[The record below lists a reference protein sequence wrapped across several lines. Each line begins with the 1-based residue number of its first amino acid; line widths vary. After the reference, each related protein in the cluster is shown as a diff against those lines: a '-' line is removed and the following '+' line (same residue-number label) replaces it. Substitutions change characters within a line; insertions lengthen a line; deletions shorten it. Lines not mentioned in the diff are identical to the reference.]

1 MLLINKIS
9 KALLSGLVVLFGMI
23 SHANSQ
29 QWLQLNPSG
38 QTPPGLA
45 GHSVVYDAT
54 NNRLIAYGG
63 GTTSLPGGVNDV
75 RLLINANGLS
85 GPSQW
90 MQLSPAG
97 GPPTARKSHTAVYD
111 PTNNRMIVFG
121 GCVDSGCA
129 SLRNDVWVL
138 TNANG
143 LGGTPQWSQLSPSGN
158 LPTARAVATAVYDS
172 VSNRMTVFGG
182 CTQGAFGCDIPQ
194 NDTWV
199 LTNANG
205 LGGTPQW
212 VQLSPSGGLPPSRNS
227 STSVYDPISNRMI
240 IFGGVRPAGLLNDT
254 WVLTNANGLG
264 GTSQWIQLSPTGT
277 PPPGRYNHGA
287 VYNSITNRMMIFS
300 GVVVSLGYGFE
311 TNDVWI
317 LDSANGLGGTPNWR
331 QLLPSGLPPPSREN
345 VAVAYD
351 SANERMIIFG
361 GHNAP
366 NRINDVWVLNAAGFS
381 RKVDFDGDG
390 KTDIAVFRPNTG
402 VWYILNSSNGTFR
415 AVPFGFSTDKPVA
428 GDYDG
433 DGKADIAVYRPSSG
447 VWYLLQS
454 TAGFKAVQF
463 GVATDIPSPG
473 DYDGDGKTDVA
484 VFRPSTGVW
493 WILQS
498 SDGGVRATQFGTAGD
513 VPISAPYAP

>member
-1 MLLINKIS
+1 
-9 KALLSGLVVLFGMI
+9 
-23 SHANSQ
+23 
-29 QWLQLNPSG
+29 
-38 QTPPGLA
+38 
-45 GHSVVYDAT
+45 
-54 NNRLIAYGG
+54 
-63 GTTSLPGGVNDV
+63 
-75 RLLINANGLS
+75 
-85 GPSQW
+85 
-90 MQLSPAG
+90 
-97 GPPTARKSHTAVYD
+97 
-111 PTNNRMIVFG
+111 
-121 GCVDSGCA
+121 
-129 SLRNDVWVL
+129 
-138 TNANG
+138 
-143 LGGTPQWSQLSPSGN
+143 
-158 LPTARAVATAVYDS
+158 
-172 VSNRMTVFGG
+172 MTVFGG

-212 VQLSPSGGLPPSRNS
+212 IQLSPSGGFPPSRNS

-254 WVLTNANGLG
+254 WVITNANGLG
-264 GTSQWIQLSPTGT
+264 GISQWIQLSPTGA

-287 VYNSITNRMMIFS
+287 VYNPTTNQMTIFS

-311 TNDVWI
+311 TNDVWT

-361 GHNAP
+361 GGNAP

-402 VWYILNSSNGTFR
+402 TWYILNSSNNTFR
-415 AVPFGFSTDKPVA
+415 AQPFGFGTDKPVA

-433 DGKADIAVYRPSSG
+433 DGKADIAVYRPNEG
-447 VWYLLQS
+447 RWYLLQS
-454 TAGFKAVQF
+454 TAGFKAVSF

-498 SDGGVRATQFGTAGD
+498 SNGQVRATQFGTAGD